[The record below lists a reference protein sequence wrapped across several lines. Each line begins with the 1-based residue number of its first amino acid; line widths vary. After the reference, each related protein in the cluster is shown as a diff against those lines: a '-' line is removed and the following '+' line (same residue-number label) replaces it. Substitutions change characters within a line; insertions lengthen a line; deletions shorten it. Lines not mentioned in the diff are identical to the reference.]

1 MLGYT
6 MVFDEALFNSVKITT
21 FTLSSKFLAK
31 FLL

>member
-21 FTLSSKFLAK
+21 FTLSSKFLAN